1 MNKTNL
7 YANFIII
14 CGLIIIAI
22 IGTNAYKYKF
32 TTNQNI
38 NVTGNAIKDFSADLV
53 KWQAS
58 FSRNNYD
65 LKTASNELKND
76 QEIVKNFLISQG
88 IKPNE
93 IIFEA
98 VNITKDIRYT
108 TDTNGNSYT
117 QFNGYILNQDVT
129 IESKDLNKVEKASR
143 EISNLISNG
152 IELNSSSPNYYYSKL
167 EDLKLQLIAQASEN
181 AKLRAE
187 NIATKSNC
195 KLGKLIKADLGIF
208 QITGK
213 NDNEEY
219 SYGGVFNT
227 TSKEKTANITI
238 KASYTIN

>member
-1 MNKTNL
+1 MQKTKLYSNL
-7 YANFIII
+7 III
-14 CGLIIIAI
+14 SGLIIIAI
-22 IGTNAYKYKF
+22 IGAYTYRYKF
-32 TTNQNI
+32 TTNQTI
-38 NVTGNAIKDFSADLV
+38 NVTGNAIKDFNADLV

-58 FSRNNYD
+58 YSRNNFD
-65 LKTASNELKND
+65 LKTASDELKND
-76 QEIVKNFLISQG
+76 QERVKNFLISKG

-98 VNITKDIRYT
+98 INITKDIRYT
-108 TDTNGNSYT
+108 TDSNGNSYT
-117 QFNGYILNQDVT
+117 QFNGYILSQEVT

-167 EDLKLQLIAQASEN
+167 EDLKLELIAQASEN

-187 NIATKSNC
+187 NIAIKANS

-238 KASYTIN
+238 KTSYAID